1 MVRLFI
7 MTNSEAENIIL
18 GRDCNECVDN
28 CTDGM
33 REITNK
39 CTENEI
45 YMSRDQ
51 NEHSEQYNTK
61 VL

>member
-1 MVRLFI
+1 